1 MFVLLPC
8 LAVNNRFLCRV
19 ELGWQYKSVLE
30 YSAVIQTYFS
40 VIGKPQP
47 RTENAHTYSY
57 TVKKER
63 KQDLLCNLP
72 LCIEFCV
79 FPLAAVWTF
88 LSAKNTIFKKIYKI
102 LKLIIETWI
111 FDCFVKKVCTFL
123 CKKTELSYLSN
134 CQFHSVLLLELFK
147 TANFSKNLNLRIFR
161 YFSFSNISGTAQD
174 ISIIQKVLSLWRSKL

>member
-1 MFVLLPC
+1 M
-8 LAVNNRFLCRV
+8 
-19 ELGWQYKSVLE
+19 YISVLE

-47 RTENAHTYSY
+47 RTENAHTYSS
-57 TVKKER
+57 TVEKER

-88 LSAKNTIFKKIYKI
+88 LSAKNIIFKKIYKI

-147 TANFSKNLNLRIFR
+147 TANFSKNLTLRIFR

>member
-1 MFVLLPC
+1 MMFVLLPC
-8 LAVNNRFLCRV
+8 LAVNNRFLCTV
-19 ELGWQYKSVLE
+19 ELGWQYISVLE

-40 VIGKPQP
+40 VIGKSQP

-57 TVKKER
+57 TVKMEQ

-72 LCIEFCV
+72 LYIEFCV

-111 FDCFVKKVCTFL
+111 FDCFVKKVCFFYA
-123 CKKTELSYLSN
+123 KKQN
-134 CQFHSVLLLELFK
+134 
-147 TANFSKNLNLRIFR
+147 
-161 YFSFSNISGTAQD
+161 
-174 ISIIQKVLSLWRSKL
+174 